1 MTGTL
6 RKPLCVLSLLLVAA
20 GLAACGQSG
29 ATVTPSRATAT
40 PAGATATLAG
50 ATATFAGGSPSAI
63 ALPAPALAGGTSLEE
78 ALVRR
83 RSVREFE
90 DIPLTPSEL
99 GQLLWA
105 AQGITHDRGFRTAPS
120 AGALYP
126 LELYVVTAEGVFHY
140 EPQAHRLRTVSH
152 GDARPALCE
161 AALSQVPVRQA
172 PAVFVVTAVRERTA
186 VKYGAE
192 RSPRYVHLEAGHAAQ
207 NLLLQAVVLGLGAV
221 PIGAFYDEAVQAAL
235 GVPPDQ
241 EPLYLIP
248 VGQARGASP

>member
-1 MTGTL
+1 MRRTM
-6 RKPLCVLSLLLVAA
+6 KAAFVVLSLLLAA
-20 GLAACGQSG
+20 GPVACDS
-29 ATVTPSRATAT
+29 SRAPTA
-40 PAGATATLAG
+40 P
-50 ATATFAGGSPSAI
+50 GGPGQALIVLPS
-63 ALPAPALAGGTSLEE
+63 PALDGDTSLEE
-78 ALVRR
+78 ALVLR

-90 DIPLTPSEL
+90 DTPLTPSEL

-140 EPQAHRLRTVSH
+140 EPQGHRLQIVGH
-152 GDARPALCE
+152 DDARPALYK

-172 PAVFVVTAVRERTA
+172 PAVFVITAVRERTA
-186 VKYGAE
+186 AKYGAE

-221 PIGAFYDEAVQAAL
+221 PIGAFYDEDVQAAL
-235 GVPPDQ
+235 GVPADH

-248 VGQARGASP
+248 VGHARGASP